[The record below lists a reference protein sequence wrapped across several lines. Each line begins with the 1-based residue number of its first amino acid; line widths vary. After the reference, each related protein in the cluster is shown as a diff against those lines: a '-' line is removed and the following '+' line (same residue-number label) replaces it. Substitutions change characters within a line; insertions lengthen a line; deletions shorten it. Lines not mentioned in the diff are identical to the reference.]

1 MSKIVVITGAGSGL
15 GASLAKKYAKLDYH
29 VCLLGRREEKLK
41 SVASMISNNVSYYPL
56 DVSSKQQV
64 SQTFRLIE
72 KEIGDIDI
80 LVNSAGTG
88 SFHLA
93 EDIIEDNVHSMIDIN
108 LKGTIFCTQAVLSE
122 MKKRNSGTI
131 INIISTAGLEGKAT
145 ESIYCASK
153 FGVRGFT
160 ESLIL
165 ETNQTNIFVCGVYMG
180 GMQTEF
186 WNGIFD
192 ETKTSGFMKSDDVAD
207 VIIASTTQTLVPAE
221 LVIKSKKK

>member
-1 MSKIVVITGAGSGL
+1 
-15 GASLAKKYAKLDYH
+15 
-29 VCLLGRREEKLK
+29 
-41 SVASMISNNVSYYPL
+41 MINNNVSYYPL

>member
-1 MSKIVVITGAGSGL
+1 MKKNVVITGAGSGL
-15 GASLAKKYAKLDYH
+15 GASLAIKYSELGYQ
-29 VCLLGRREEKLK
+29 VCLLGRHKDKLTAIANSLK
-41 SVASMISNNVSYYPL
+41 NKAFCYSL

-64 SQTFRLIE
+64 TNVFRLIE
-72 KEIGDIDI
+72 KEVGHIDI

-88 SFHLA
+88 HFHLA
-93 EDIIEDNVHSMIDIN
+93 EDIIEDSIHSMIDVN
-108 LKGTIFCTQAVLSE
+108 LKGTIFCTQAVLTE

-145 ESIYCASK
+145 ESVYCASK

-160 ESLIL
+160 ESLVL
-165 ETNQTNIFVCGVYMG
+165 ETNQTDIFVCGIYMG

-192 ETKTSGFMKSDDVAD
+192 ETKTVTFMNPEDVAD
-207 VIIASTTQTLVPAE
+207 VIVSSTNQKLIPSE
-221 LVIKSKKK
+221 IVIKSKKK